1 MKEPNRLVRELTR
14 LRARSGRALAPFVT
28 AGDGG
33 LDVTLAVL
41 RALAKCDGVACVE
54 LGLPFSD
61 PIADG
66 PLLQGAAS
74 RALAAGTTF
83 DGVLEMLMRFRR
95 GSDGKLGS
103 DLPLAIMSY
112 ANPLVRRG
120 FDRALPALAR
130 AGADALLVPDMP
142 VEEAGSMEAYAHQ
155 CGLAPIFFVAP
166 TTSPTRMA
174 SAIAHSQGF
183 VYAIGR
189 FGVTGAATE
198 LDDGAQEFLAR
209 VRSAAKSLPVAV
221 GFGIAT
227 PEHVSAAT
235 KHADLAIVG
244 SALVEHIHR
253 AVVGAPDRRLEAA
266 SAAAQELVHSLS
278 AGLPR

>member
-1 MKEPNRLVRELTR
+1 M
-14 LRARSGRALAPFVT
+14 APFIT

-41 RALAKCDGVACVE
+41 RALDKCNVPCVE

-66 PLLQGAAS
+66 PVLQNAAQ
-74 RALAAGTTF
+74 RALASGTTF
-83 DGVLEMLMRFRR
+83 DAILEMLIRFRR
-95 GSDGKLGS
+95 GSDGFIGS
-103 DLPLAIMSY
+103 ELPIAIMSY

-120 FDRALPALAR
+120 LDRALPALAQ
-130 AGADALLVPDMP
+130 AGADGILVADMP
-142 VEEAGSMEAYAHQ
+142 VEEAGPMESAAKR

-166 TTSPTRMA
+166 TTSAVRME

-189 FGVTGAATE
+189 FGVTGESTE
-198 LDDGAQEFLAR
+198 LDDAAQEFLAR
-209 VRSAAKSLPVAV
+209 VRAAAKGLPVGV
-221 GFGIAT
+221 GFGITNAEQVT
-227 PEHVSAAT
+227 AAT
-235 KHADLAIVG
+235 KHADIAIVG

-253 AVVGAPDRRLEAA
+253 AVSTAHEDRPQ
-266 SAAAQELVHSLS
+266 AAADATRSFLAALS
-278 AGLPR
+278 HGIPA

>member
-1 MKEPNRLVRELTR
+1 MKEKNRLVRELTR
-14 LRARSGRALAPFVT
+14 LRARNGRALAPFVT

-33 LDVTLAVL
+33 LDVTLSVL
-41 RALAKCDGVACVE
+41 RALAKCDDVTCVE

-120 FDRALPALAR
+120 FERALPALAQ
-130 AGADALLVPDMP
+130 AGADAILVPDMP
-142 VEEAGSMEAYAHQ
+142 VEEAGAMEAYAHK

-166 TTSPTRMA
+166 TTSPSRME

-183 VYAIGR
+183 VYVIGR

-198 LDDGAQEFLAR
+198 LDAGAQEFLSR

-227 PEHVSAAT
+227 SEHVSAAT
-235 KHADLAIVG
+235 KHADVAIVG
-244 SALVEHIHR
+244 SALVEHVHQ
-253 AVVGAPDRRLEAA
+253 AVVAAPDRRIEAA
-266 SAAAQELVHSLS
+266 SAAATELVHSL
-278 AGLPR
+278 ATGLPR